1 MISFARMRAL
11 GCGVSTLAL
20 AVSAVPAFA
29 QTTPASVADQGD
41 TIVVTGFRAS
51 LESAA
56 RTKKNADQIVESIT
70 AEDIG
75 KLPDNS
81 IAESISRLPG
91 LTSQRL
97 DGRSNSIS
105 IRGFA
110 PDFSTTL
117 LNGREQVS
125 INDNRGVEYDQ
136 YPSEVIGR
144 VDVYKTPNAVLIGQG
159 LSGTVDL
166 RTIKPLAYGKQ
177 AITVGARA
185 EYNDNGKLNVGS
197 KSWGYRVNAL
207 YVGQFADDTVG
218 LMLGIAHINQPNQV
232 KKFNAWG
239 YPNVN
244 PSTVV
249 IGGSKSYVQSTDTQ
263 RTGIVGSLEFK
274 PTDSFSTSVDVFYSK
289 FKDNQILRGIE
300 LPLYWSA
307 ATLQPGFTATNG
319 LVTAG
324 QFNGVKGV
332 VRNDANV
339 READTWSLGWNGQYK
354 ANGWILTADAAYSKV
369 DRSELVLETYSG
381 TGRNA
386 VGATDNI
393 RFTEGYAGAVFTPTL
408 NYGDYNLI
416 QLTSPQG
423 WGGNITPATGP
434 GIVNGQ
440 DGYYNNRLVKDELK
454 QFRASVE
461 RDLDS
466 SFLKSVEAGA
476 AYTDRSK
483 SLTPNEFFLGLKA
496 NTNGTT
502 SVPIPTDLRLGTTN
516 LAFLGLGPMVSYD
529 PVRLL
534 NSGIY
539 NQIRNPNSDV
549 AVKGWSVSEK
559 VFAAYLMAK
568 ISADV
573 GSAKL
578 TGNIGLQYQNTDQS
592 STGTATSGAPIVL
605 AAPISG
611 SAKFGNWLPSLN
623 LSLRTPNDWVVR
635 LGLARQLARP
645 RMTDMRVSSN
655 YSFSVAQ
662 AQAGVSPFSRE
673 GGNINLRPWVAD
685 ALDISVEKY
694 FGGGGYVALAGYY
707 KNLKSY
713 IYTAVIP
720 YDFTGF
726 PVPIN
731 PATNQ
736 PFVLTAAQRIGPAT
750 VPQNGTGGSLYGAEL
765 SFQLPF
771 RTLSESLDGFGLT
784 GSASYTKSEILS
796 NGPGSNA
803 DDLPGYSKWVAS
815 VTGYFEKNG
824 FSARTSLRYR
834 SSFLG
839 ELSGFGGDL
848 TRRRA
853 NGETIVDAQ
862 IGYEFQEGSP
872 LKGLSL
878 LVQGTNLTDAPF
890 RTFNPGKENE
900 VIDYQTFG
908 RRFLFGVS
916 YKM

>member
-1 MISFARMRAL
+1 MVSFARARAL
-11 GCGVSTLAL
+11 GFGVSTLAL
-20 AVSAVPAFA
+20 VAAAMPALA
-29 QTTPASVADQGD
+29 QTTPAPAAEEGD

-56 RTKKNADQIVESIT
+56 KTKKNSDQIVESIT

-144 VDVYKTPNAVLIGQG
+144 VDVYKTPNAQLIGQG

-185 EYNDNGKLNVGS
+185 EYNDNGKLNAGS

-218 LMLGIAHINQPNQV
+218 VMLGIAHINQPNQV

-239 YPNVN
+239 YPNAT
-244 PSTVV
+244 PSAVV

-263 RTGIVGSLEFK
+263 RTGVVGTLEFK
-274 PTDSFSTSVDVFYSK
+274 PTDSFSTSFDVFYSK

-307 ATLQPGFTATNG
+307 ATLQPGFTTTNG

-354 ANGWILTADAAYSKV
+354 ANGWILTGDAAYSKV

-393 RFTEGYAGAVFTPTL
+393 RFTEGYAGAVFTPSL

-461 RDLDS
+461 RELDS

-592 STGTATSGAPIVL
+592 SVGTATSGAPIVL

-623 LSLRTPNDWVVR
+623 LSLRTPTDWVVR

-713 IYTAVIP
+713 IYNAVIP

-736 PFVLTAAQRIGPAT
+736 PYVLTAAQRIGPAT
-750 VPQNGTGGSLYGAEL
+750 VPQNGTGGSLYGAEF

-771 RTLSESLDGFGLT
+771 KTLSESLDGFGLT

-862 IGYEFQEGSP
+862 IGYEFQEGSS

-890 RTFNPGKENE
+890 RTFNPGQENQ

>member
-1 MISFARMRAL
+1 MVDFARARAL
-11 GCGVSTLAL
+11 TFGASTLAL
-20 AVSAVPAFA
+20 AVSAMPALG
-29 QTTPASVADQGD
+29 QTTPTAADEGD

-56 RTKKNADQIVESIT
+56 KTKKNSDQIVESIT

-97 DGRSNSIS
+97 DGRSSSIS

-144 VDVYKTPNAVLIGQG
+144 VDVYKTPNAQLIGQG

-166 RTIKPLAYGKQ
+166 RTVRPLEYGKQ
-177 AITVGARA
+177 AFTVGARA
-185 EYNDNGKLNVGS
+185 EYNDNGRLNAGS

-207 YVGQFADDTVG
+207 YVGQFAEDTIG
-218 LMLGIAHINQPNQV
+218 LMLGVAHISQPNQV
-232 KKFNAWG
+232 KRFNAWG

-244 PSTVV
+244 ASTVV
-249 IGGSKSYVQSTDTQ
+249 IGGSKSYAQSTDTK
-263 RTGIVGSLEFK
+263 RTGIVGTLEFK
-274 PTDSFSTSVDVFYSK
+274 PTDSFTTSFDAFYSK

-300 LPLYWSA
+300 LPLFWSSA
-307 ATLQPGFTATNG
+307 QLQPGFTAANG
-319 LVTAG
+319 VVTAG

-339 READTWSLGWNGQYK
+339 READTLSLGWNGKYK
-354 ANGWILTADAAYSKV
+354 ADGWILTADAAYSKV

-393 RFTEGYAGAVFTPTL
+393 RFAFGPTGAVFTPGL
-408 NYGDYNLI
+408 NYGDYSLI

-423 WGGNITPATGP
+423 WGGNITPASGP

-440 DGYYNNRLVKDELK
+440 DGYYNNRGVKDELK

-461 RDLDS
+461 RELDS
-466 SFLKSVEAGA
+466 GFLKAVEAGA

-483 SLTPNEFFLGLKA
+483 SLTPTEFFLGLKA

-502 SVPIPTDLRLGTTN
+502 SVPIPTAARLGITN
-516 LAFLGLGPMVSYD
+516 LAFLGLGPVVSYD
-529 PVRLL
+529 PVALL

-549 AVKGWSVSEK
+549 AVKGWTVSEK
-559 VFAAYLMAK
+559 VFAAYIMAK
-568 ISADV
+568 IDADL
-573 GSAKL
+573 GSSKL
-578 TGNIGLQYQNTDQS
+578 TGNIGLQYQNTNQN
-592 STGTATSGAPIVL
+592 STGTATSGSPVVL
-605 AAPISG
+605 AAPVTG
-611 SAKFGNWLPSLN
+611 GDKFGNWLPSLN
-623 LSLRTPNDWVVR
+623 LSLRTQTDWVFR
-635 LGLARQLARP
+635 LGAARQLARP
-645 RMTDMRVSSN
+645 RMNDMRVSSN
-655 YSFSVAQ
+655 YSFSAAQ
-662 AQAGVSPFSRE
+662 AVAGVTPFSTE
-673 GGNINLRPWVAD
+673 GGNARLRPWIAD
-685 ALDISVEKY
+685 ALDLSVEKY

-707 KNLKSY
+707 KQLKTY
-713 IYTAVIP
+713 IYTAVVP

-731 PATNQ
+731 PATGQ

-750 VPQNGTGGSLYGAEL
+750 VPQNGTGGSLYGAEF

-771 RTLSESLDGFGLT
+771 RSLSANLDGFGLT
-784 GSASYTKSEILS
+784 GSASYTKSEIAS
-796 NGPGSNA
+796 NGPGSNP
-803 DDLPGYSKWVAS
+803 DDLPGYSRWVGS
-815 VTGYFEKNG
+815 LTGYFEKNG
-824 FSARTSLRYR
+824 FSARTSVRYR

-853 NGETIVDAQ
+853 NAETIVDAQ
-862 IGYEFQEGSP
+862 IGYEFQESSP
-872 LKGLSL
+872 LRGVTL

-890 RTFNPGKENE
+890 RTFNPGFDNQ
-900 VIDYQTFG
+900 VIDYQTYG